1 LNNRGF
7 ALADWG
13 FAFSDTAGKANSE
26 HERANR
32 HKKFLHEESHQLN

>member
-7 ALADWG
+7 ALAYRG
-13 FAFSDTAGKANSE
+13 FAFSDAAGKANSE

-32 HKKFLHEESHQLN
+32 HEKFLHEASHQLN